1 MNAYKMLLLA
11 INDTKKKILLFTI
24 IIASILFTAA
34 TLFFPLLVKD
44 IVDEFSMNEISLWM
58 VGGLVLFL
66 VIKSIIEAVNQ
77 YIISKFGNMVI
88 RDLQKNIYNKV
99 IYFKVDFFDDYHSGE
114 LSSRIVNDTEIV
126 KDLITYHIPKL
137 VTGIIMILG
146 GLALTIILDW
156 KLTVVVL
163 IIAPFIFGIIF
174 PLMRRMENTGDRQ
187 QKETSVFISKTQ
199 ETFKN
204 IKMVKAS
211 TAEKQEKSL
220 MYKCIDRLYNANLY
234 ESKVFAI
241 VAPLVNFLLILGLL
255 IVVGYGAYRI
265 SVGTLTISTLI
276 AFVIYAFQM
285 MTPMSSISGFIG
297 EYHKANGAIKS
308 LNNIMNNNEVE
319 FTGNIEYEFLHE
331 LSFNQ
336 ITFGYKDKPMLSDI
350 SFTIK
355 RGESLTIVGPSGSG
369 KTTLIN
375 LLEKFYHP
383 ESGSITIDNINI
395 SHLNTYELRKN
406 IGIVS
411 QGSSLISGTILDN
424 LLYGLDEDQIDES
437 KIREALKYANLQEFV
452 DRQKDKLNTN
462 IGESGDKLSGGEKQR
477 LNIARLFLKNP
488 DIILLDEPT
497 SNLDIESRNLVLES
511 INKLTKDKTVI
522 KVTHNLEEVKPGDN
536 VLFIEDGEIV
546 CEGSHERMSEMNKRY
561 KEFISTAAV

>member
-1 MNAYKMLLLA
+1 MLLLA

>member
-1 MNAYKMLLLA
+1 MLLLA

-34 TLFFPLLVKD
+34 SLFFPLLVKD

-319 FTGNIEYEFLHE
+319 FTGNIEYKFLHE

>member
-11 INDTKKKILLFTI
+11 INDTKKKLLLVTI

-174 PLMRRMENTGDRQ
+174 PLMRKMENTGDRQ

-255 IVVGYGAYRI
+255 IVVGYGVYRI
-265 SVGTLTISTLI
+265 SVGTLTISTLV

-319 FTGNIEYEFLHE
+319 FTGNIEYKFLHE

>member
-11 INDTKKKILLFTI
+11 INDTKKKLLLVTI

-220 MYKCIDRLYNANLY
+220 MFKCIDRLYNANLY
-234 ESKVFAI
+234 ESKIFAI

-319 FTGNIEYEFLHE
+319 YTGNTEYKFLHE

-437 KIREALKYANLQEFV
+437 KIREALRYANLQEFV

>member
-1 MNAYKMLLLA
+1 MLLLA
-11 INDTKKKILLFTI
+11 INDTKKKLLLVTI

-174 PLMRRMENTGDRQ
+174 PLMRKMENTGDRQ

-255 IVVGYGAYRI
+255 IVVGYGVYRI
-265 SVGTLTISTLI
+265 SVGTLTISTLV

-319 FTGNIEYEFLHE
+319 FTGNIEYKFLHE

>member
-1 MNAYKMLLLA
+1 
-11 INDTKKKILLFTI
+11 
-24 IIASILFTAA
+24 
-34 TLFFPLLVKD
+34 
-44 IVDEFSMNEISLWM
+44 
-58 VGGLVLFL
+58 
-66 VIKSIIEAVNQ
+66 
-77 YIISKFGNMVI
+77 
-88 RDLQKNIYNKV
+88 
-99 IYFKVDFFDDYHSGE
+99 
-114 LSSRIVNDTEIV
+114 
-126 KDLITYHIPKL
+126 
-137 VTGIIMILG
+137 MILG

-319 FTGNIEYEFLHE
+319 FTGNIEYKFLHE

>member
-34 TLFFPLLVKD
+34 SLFFPLLVKD

-319 FTGNIEYEFLHE
+319 FTGNIEYKFLHE

>member
-1 MNAYKMLLLA
+1 MLLLA
-11 INDTKKKILLFTI
+11 INDTKKKLLLFTI

-319 FTGNIEYEFLHE
+319 FTGNIEYKFLHE

>member
-1 MNAYKMLLLA
+1 MLLLA

-319 FTGNIEYEFLHE
+319 FTGNIEYKFLHE

>member
-319 FTGNIEYEFLHE
+319 FTGNIEYKFLHE

>member
-1 MNAYKMLLLA
+1 MNAYKVLFQA
-11 INDTKKKILLFTI
+11 INDKKKKILLSI
-24 IIASILFTAA
+24 IIILSIIFTTAI
-34 TLFFPLLVKD
+34 LVFPLLVKD
-44 IVDEFSMNEISLWM
+44 IIDKFSVDKVNLWM
-58 VGGLVLFL
+58 IGGLVLFL
-66 VIKSIIEAVNQ
+66 IIKSLIEAVHQ

-99 IYFKVDFFDDYHSGE
+99 IHYKVEFFDDHHSGE
-114 LSSRIVNDTEIV
+114 LSSRIVNDTEII
-126 KDLITYHIPKL
+126 KNLLTYSIPKL
-137 VTGIIMILG
+137 VTGIITILG
-146 GLALTIILDW
+146 GITLIIILDW
-156 KLTVVVL
+156 KLTIVILL
-163 IIAPFIFGIIF
+163 ISPFIFGIIF
-174 PLMRRMENTGDRQ
+174 PLMRKMEKTGHSQ
-187 QKETSVFISKTQ
+187 QEEISVFISKTQ

-211 TAEKQEKSL
+211 TAEKHEKSVL
-220 MYKCIDRLYNANLY
+220 HKCIDRLYNANLF
-234 ESKVFAI
+234 ESKVFSI

-265 SVGTLTISTLI
+265 SVGTLSISTLV

-285 MTPMSSISGFIG
+285 MTPMSTISGFIG

-308 LNNIMNNNEVE
+308 LNNIINNYE
-319 FTGNIEYEFLHE
+319 IEQSGKDKYEFKNE

-336 ITFGYKDKPMLSDI
+336 VNFGYKDKPILSNI
-350 SFTIK
+350 TFNIK

-375 LLEKFYHP
+375 LLEKFYFP
-383 ESGSITIDNINI
+383 ASGEITIDNINI
-395 SHLNTYELRKN
+395 NQLNIHELRKN

-411 QGSSLISGTILDN
+411 QGSTLISGTILEN
-424 LLYGLDEDQIDES
+424 LLYGLNEEQLD
-437 KIREALKYANLQEFV
+437 KARIREALRYANLEEFV
-452 DRQKDKLNTN
+452 DKLKDKLDTH

-511 INKLTKDKTVI
+511 INALTKNKTVI
-522 KVTHNLEEVKPGDN
+522 KVTHNLEEIKPGDN

-546 CEGSHERMSEMNKRY
+546 CNGSHETISEVNKRY
-561 KEFISTAAV
+561 KEFIYTAI

>member
-11 INDTKKKILLFTI
+11 INDTKKKLLLFTI

-319 FTGNIEYEFLHE
+319 FTGNIEYKFLHE